1 MSLRAH
7 VALSSSLLALSLAA
21 CGGGGEKV
29 DALAI
34 EQGTASLETMAGTE
48 WVYLEEILERGGG
61 ASTKTPT
68 AEARLKL
75 FTEDGA
81 LRALYNV
88 KSMGDMYEFDCETNE
103 KDILC
108 TQRLDEDFVYN
119 IYASFVT
126 QDQEC
131 DAATIK
137 ALSPQTPD
145 EVIAAG
151 IEQAQ
156 KDIAELQKNE
166 AQFAK
171 FKREHNYLGNKLQF
185 FFKIRV
191 NDSGRVKVS
200 DMYRTYITDKNG
212 SRWQEDYNPVGRN
225 EFVEAPEGLFWGDCE
240 DYSLYSRQEAGFP
253 EDLRNDPGNCYAG
266 AGCSFG
272 VGDSAHFGY
281 YTQNGEGIEAKEG
294 CSYSMDVAYDGAV
307 LAENV
312 AAQTVEQSGKSLVS
326 WTYTHALAEEA
337 LHPFAMVMK
346 TSCPG
351 EEAQEFISCTA
362 VNVQ

>member
-1 MSLRAH
+1 MSVRVTPL
-7 VALSSSLLALSLAA
+7 LSCPLLALSLLA

-29 DALAI
+29 DALAL
-34 EQGTASLETMAGTE
+34 EQGTASLATMADTE
-48 WVYLEEILERGGG
+48 WVYLEEVLERGGG
-61 ASTKTPT
+61 GSTKTENP
-68 AEARLKL
+68 EARLKM
-75 FTEDGA
+75 FTEDGG

-108 TQRLDEDFVYN
+108 TQRLDQDFVYN

-126 QDQEC
+126 QGQEC

-137 ALSPQTPD
+137 ALSPKTSD

-151 IEQAQ
+151 IEQAT
-156 KDIAELQKNE
+156 KDIAALEKDE
-166 AQFAK
+166 AKFTR

-185 FFKIRV
+185 FFKVRV
-191 NDSGRVKVS
+191 SETGRVKVS
-200 DMYRTYITDKNG
+200 DMYKTYITDGNG

-225 EFVEAPEGLFWGDCE
+225 EFVAAPEGLFWGDCE

-253 EDLRNDPGNCYAG
+253 EDLRKDPGQCYAG

-272 VGDSAHFGY
+272 IGDTAHFGF
-281 YTQNGEGIEAKEG
+281 YTQNGEGIEAKDG
-294 CSYSMDVAYDGAV
+294 CTYTMDVAYDGIV
-307 LAENV
+307 LAEGV
-312 AAQTVEQSGKSLVS
+312 AAQTVDHRGKSMVS
-326 WTYTHALAEEA
+326 WTYSHALDEA
-337 LHPFAMVMK
+337 KVHPFSMVMN
-346 TSCPG
+346 TTCPG
-351 EEAQEFISCTA
+351 EEAKAFTSCTA